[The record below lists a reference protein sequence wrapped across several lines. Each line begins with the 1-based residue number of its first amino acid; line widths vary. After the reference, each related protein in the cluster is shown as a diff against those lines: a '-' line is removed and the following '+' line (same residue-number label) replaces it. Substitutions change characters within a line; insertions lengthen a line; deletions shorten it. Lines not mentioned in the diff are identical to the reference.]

1 MSKYHRKQKKP
12 AQDEFVDFWG
22 KLYKKT
28 EPYMRAILFTVG
40 SAVVVWFAVYGISGY
55 FEHKTQAAAEQ
66 FGRAVKI
73 YDADLLGEAETPP
86 QKDKATDEENPIP
99 RFKSEKER
107 ADATFAALDE
117 LDKKWSGSDVARDS
131 LVFRAGVQYDLEKYD
146 QAAAT
151 YHKFLDAVGGKDVPL
166 ASLAKEG
173 IGLSLEAQGKL
184 DDALAAY
191 QGLEPKSGDFYRDR
205 ALYDQAR
212 VYKKKGDKAKA
223 TALLNQ
229 ILAKMPQSTLKE
241 EVQTQLAVLEGP

>member
-1 MSKYHRKQKKP
+1 MSKYHRKQKKA
-12 AQDEFVDFWG
+12 AQDEFVDFWS

-55 FEHKTQAAAEQ
+55 FEHKAQAAAEQ

-73 YDADLLGEAETPP
+73 YDADLLAEGETPP
-86 QKDKATDEENPIP
+86 KTDEENPIP

-117 LDKKWSGSDVARDS
+117 LDKKWSGSDVARDA
-131 LVFRAGVQYDLEKYD
+131 LVFRAGVQYDLGQYD
-146 QAAAT
+146 PAIAT
-151 YHKFLDAVGGKDVPL
+151 YRKFLEAAGGKDVPL

-173 IGLSLEAQGKL
+173 IGLSLESQNKL
-184 DDALAAY
+184 DEALTAY
-191 QGLEPKSGDFYRDR
+191 QSLEPKTGDFYRDR

-212 VYKKKGDKAKA
+212 VFKKKGDKTKA